1 MTISKQSYHELIL
14 LDEFIVAALIVS
26 LFALFVYPLYIEG
39 VLNGENFWFCPEEA
53 LFIKGLFGSYNY
65 VLHDLLLVALFFL
78 GVLVTLFGLRF
89 YIDRSINS
97 DGGDFFEYKVLF
109 KAVIIGTM
117 AMSFT
122 LLIWFLLDRRYS
134 TFFMFTIFGLLFGTL
149 LTIHIYL
156 TREIHIMNVL
166 KFKEDTLKR
175 AFYLGI
181 AASLLFFAMGVYV
194 FFTGDVSL
202 AQTKIPTIV
211 VGINIMQ
218 GISGLIFVA
227 LIYRKRAYSGG
238 ILLILSSYFTVS
250 VGGGFLI
257 GIGLGILSGILAI
270 ISTEP
275 LMK

>member
-1 MTISKQSYHELIL
+1 
-14 LDEFIVAALIVS
+14 
-26 LFALFVYPLYIEG
+26 
-39 VLNGENFWFCPEEA
+39 
-53 LFIKGLFGSYNY
+53 
-65 VLHDLLLVALFFL
+65 
-78 GVLVTLFGLRF
+78 
-89 YIDRSINS
+89 
-97 DGGDFFEYKVLF
+97 
-109 KAVIIGTM
+109 
-117 AMSFT
+117 
-122 LLIWFLLDRRYS
+122 
-134 TFFMFTIFGLLFGTL
+134 
-149 LTIHIYL
+149 
-156 TREIHIMNVL
+156 MNVL

-202 AQTKIPTIV
+202 AQTKIPAIV

-218 GISGLIFVA
+218 GLSGLIFVA

-275 LMK
+275 LIK